1 MSRTDDFERFAG
13 TSDVSGDLKRRSVL
27 GALATGGG
35 QVLDMVLRLGSTLVL
50 ARLLVPEQFGLVA
63 MVTAITRIAER
74 FTALGLSA
82 ATVQAPEINHAQCSN
97 LFWINSLAGLLFA
110 GAVALSA
117 PWIAAF
123 YEDDRLTTISVALSL
138 SFIGA
143 GLTIQ
148 HQALLL
154 RQLKMAQLTGIQVV
168 ATLLSVCLA
177 IALALAGFGYW
188 ALVWKE
194 VAQSF
199 FMAVGTWAL
208 CRWVPSMPS
217 RRVEMGRLLTFGRDM
232 TLTQFLFATA
242 AQLDSVLIG
251 RFGGAVPLGLYR
263 QAYNLFMGPIE
274 RLNAPILG
282 VSQPTL
288 SILQFEPDR
297 YRRYY
302 ERILLAVSLATIPLG
317 VFTTICAREIVLV
330 GLGEEWLG
338 AVVYLRIFGIAGAI
352 LVPVGTS
359 GTIQITRGQSGRY
372 LVVNLVY
379 SVVLVALM
387 FVGAIWGVVAIAAAR
402 LVTLVTVSPWAL
414 HFAFKGSPVSLRDFL
429 RTVSRPVIASLV
441 MGASLFLLQFW
452 GPAAGPILAL
462 IADSIVAAA
471 AYCLAFILL
480 PGGRQQ
486 LQSLLTEVLGVLKA
500 RASKA
505 SETG

>member
-1 MSRTDDFERFAG
+1 MSRTDDFQRFAG
-13 TSDVSGDLKRRSVL
+13 TSEVSGDLKRRSVL

-35 QVLDMVLRLGSTLVL
+35 QVLDLTLRLGSTLVL

-74 FTALGLSA
+74 FAGLGLSA
-82 ATVQAPEINHAQCSN
+82 ATVQAPEINRAQCSN
-97 LFWINSLAGLLFA
+97 LFWINTLAGLLFA
-110 GAVALSA
+110 GTIALFA
-117 PWIAAF
+117 PGIAAF
-123 YEDDRLTTISVALSL
+123 YEDDRLTAISTAFSL
-138 SFIGA
+138 SFVGA

-154 RQLKMAQLTGIQVV
+154 RQLRMPQLTGIQVV
-168 ATLLSVCLA
+168 ATLLSVCVG

-194 VAQSF
+194 VTQSF
-199 FMAVGTWAL
+199 FLAAGAWVL
-208 CRWVPSMPS
+208 CPWVPSMPS
-217 RRVEMGRLLTFGRDM
+217 RGVNMGRLLTFGRDM

-302 ERILLAVSLATIPLG
+302 ERILFAVSLATIPLG
-317 VFTTICAREIVLV
+317 VFTAISAHEIVIV
-330 GLGEEWLG
+330 ALGEEWLG
-338 AVVYLRIFGIAGAI
+338 AVVYLRIFGVAGAI

-379 SVVLVALM
+379 SVALVGLM

-402 LVTLVTVSPWAL
+402 LVTLVVVSPWAL
-414 HFAFKGSPVSLRDFL
+414 HFAFSGSPISVRDFL
-429 RTVSRPVIASLV
+429 RTVSRPVAASLA
-441 MGASLFLLQFW
+441 MGGALLLLQYSASLDSPLLTLL
-452 GPAAGPILAL
+452 AACGTAI
-462 IADSIVAAA
+462 SV
-471 AYCLAFILL
+471 YFLAFNLL
-480 PGGRQQ
+480 PGGRRQ
-486 LQSLLTEVLGVLKA
+486 LKSLLGEVVGVLKA

-505 SETG
+505 S

>member
-1 MSRTDDFERFAG
+1 MSRTDDFQRFAG
-13 TSDVSGDLKRRSVL
+13 TSEISGDLKRRSVL

-35 QVLDMVLRLGSTLVL
+35 QVLDLTLRLGSTLVL

-74 FTALGLSA
+74 FAGLGLSA
-82 ATVQAPEINHAQCSN
+82 ATVQAPEINRAQCSN
-97 LFWINSLAGLLFA
+97 LFWINTLAGLLFA
-110 GAVALSA
+110 GTIVLFA
-117 PWIAAF
+117 PGIAAF
-123 YEDDRLTTISVALSL
+123 YEDDRLTAISTAFSL
-138 SFIGA
+138 SFVGA

-154 RQLKMAQLTGIQVV
+154 RQLRMPQLTGIQVV
-168 ATLLSVCLA
+168 ATLLSVCVG

-194 VAQSF
+194 VAQSLF
-199 FMAVGTWAL
+199 LAAGTWVL
-208 CRWVPSMPS
+208 CPWVPSMPS
-217 RRVEMGRLLTFGRDM
+217 RRVNMGRLLTFGRDM

-282 VSQPTL
+282 ISQPTL

-302 ERILLAVSLATIPLG
+302 ERILFAVSLATIPLG
-317 VFTTICAREIVLV
+317 VFTAICAREIVLV

-338 AVVYLRIFGIAGAI
+338 AVVYLRIFGVAGAI
-352 LVPVGTS
+352 LVPVGTT

-379 SVVLVALM
+379 SVALVGLM

-402 LVTLVTVSPWAL
+402 LVTLVVVSPWAL
-414 HFAFKGSPVSLRDFL
+414 HFAFSGSPISVRDFL
-429 RTVSRPVIASLV
+429 RTVSRPVAASV
-441 MGASLFLLQFW
+441 AMGGALLLLQSW
-452 GPAAGPILAL
+452 APLDSPLLKLLASCGTA
-462 IADSIVAAA
+462 ISV
-471 AYCLAFILL
+471 YFLAFNLL
-480 PGGRQQ
+480 PGGRRQ
-486 LQSLLTEVLGVLKA
+486 LKSLLGEVVGVLKA

-505 SETG
+505 S